1 MKKLKKRKLALATAV
16 ATLSAC
22 FSVFSNVL
30 AFAEW
35 QGDEFVVIDTDPV
48 NACIL
53 VAEPEYPFVG
63 DDMTCRFHT
72 MGIQTP
78 EFAQIAEQLKYGD
91 VIRHSDQS
99 LLRVDPIVGISNI
112 AYDSDDGIVEIVGSV
127 FDTPIGDFDAVTI
140 GDETLMLITSRDG
153 TKYVIESEVT
163 YNDVNEFI
171 WREDSEE
178 YYKES
183 GHPIWILPNEDGDVN
198 SDNEVNSAD
207 AAVLLEDIAL
217 SAVGETGR
225 MNASENQAADVN
237 GDGVID
243 AQDAAVI
250 LSYSAET
257 GSGMLEGVTLK
268 AYAAQ

>member
-1 MKKLKKRKLALATAV
+1 MRKKLTLATSV
-16 ATLSAC
+16 AILSTC
-22 FSVFSNVL
+22 FSVFSNIL

-35 QGDEFVVIDTDPV
+35 QGDEFVVIETDPV

-53 VAEPEYPFVG
+53 VATPEYPFAG

-127 FDTPIGDFDAVTI
+127 LDTPIGDFDAVTI
-140 GDETLMLITSRDG
+140 GDEMLMRITSRDG

-198 SDNEVNSAD
+198 SDDKVDSAD
-207 AAVLLEDIAL
+207 AAVILEEIAL
-217 SAVGETGR
+217 NAVGDTGR
-225 MNASENQAADVN
+225 MNASENLSADVN
-237 GDGVID
+237 GDGAIN
-243 AQDAAVI
+243 AADAAIV
-250 LSYSAET
+250 LSYASEV